1 MIAAPANNTNATTT
15 TTTVYGPD
23 FSDPITG
30 AYHVEGN
37 FLRPNTEY
45 RIAAE
50 IASTGSQIP
59 ENPIT
64 DTFNLQVTR

>member
-1 MIAAPANNTNATTT
+1 
-15 TTTVYGPD
+15 VYGPD

-37 FLRPNTEY
+37 FLRPSTDY
-45 RIAAE
+45 RITAE
-50 IASTGSQIP
+50 IASIGSQIP

-64 DTFNLQVTR
+64 DTFNLQVTP